1 MEGRWKRVPPRGIRV
16 VDGSKRVNIM
26 AVHWVFILVWS
37 RAEREPIGSFGE
49 KLRASRSALQKLRLR
64 QVLKL
69 S

>member
-1 MEGRWKRVPPRGIRV
+1 MGGRWKIVSPRGSRV
-16 VDGSKRVNIM
+16 VDGSKRMNIM
-26 AVHWVFILVWS
+26 AVHWVTILVWS

-49 KLRASRSALQKLRLR
+49 KLRASRPALQILRLR

>member
-1 MEGRWKRVPPRGIRV
+1 MEGRWKRVPPRGSRV

-37 RAEREPIGSFGE
+37 GAEREPVRSFGE